1 MDKLINYY
9 FNLISTKSLQ
19 ESIATDLRDI
29 KSNWTIK
36 YEEEEVVEEEVNKIK
51 EPDILTNDDLDFY
64 KQIDDILAKAN
75 ESISK
80 DISKTSKKSIIVE
93 QPKITST
100 MNQNFKKCKS
110 SFTVAKPKSVIQPTY
125 LKAPYKTLTTTIKP
139 PTGIKPINQ
148 LNKKSLSIDNLSIK
162 KSESEHIREQTSIA
176 ADMVINKKAT
186 EKKLI
191 IKYKPVS
198 FKEMAMN
205 LYLSPKLEY
214 LTVKST
220 EIALKLKNK
229 KRQSS
234 AKQSFLNKLN
244 KNFCNNDEQT
254 NPFRIEIIYKKTR
267 HLLLTQLYQMDSNS
281 KLLYYLKLKILIAYF
296 ESFNENIRHQ
306 IPKEILSY
314 NDSNKLDE
322 KQSYLDL
329 NLFNLNSNNFTF
341 PIQYENEIQ
350 LTRLNDLRCDL
361 FELEFKI
368 LLFNFLKTNVLNANN
383 KSFEKNIE
391 FLKLVYSFISDDN
404 KKVIIAS

>member
-36 YEEEEVVEEEVNKIK
+36 YEEEEIEEEVNKIE

-75 ESISK
+75 QSISK

-93 QPKITST
+93 QPKITSAT
-100 MNQNFKKCKS
+100 NQNFKKCKS
-110 SFTVAKPKSVIQPTY
+110 SFTTAKPKPAIQPTY

-162 KSESEHIREQTSIA
+162 KSESEQIREQTSIA
-176 ADMVINKKAT
+176 ADMVINKKTT

-281 KLLYYLKLKILIAYF
+281 KLLYFLKLKILMAYF

-306 IPKEILSY
+306 IPKEILSSC
-314 NDSNKLDE
+314 NHNNKLDE
-322 KQSYLDL
+322 NSNNLDL
-329 NLFNLNSNNFTF
+329 NLFDLNLNNSTF
-341 PIQYENEIQ
+341 PIQYENEVQ
-350 LTRLNDLRCDL
+350 LTRLNDLKCDL

-368 LLFNFLKTNVLNANN
+368 LLFNFLKTNILNANN
-383 KSFEKNIE
+383 KSFENIE